1 MIINSFVPE
10 EHSILVVDD
19 TLANCK
25 LYGALLR
32 KSGFAV
38 STAGSGQEAL
48 RLINESKPS
57 LVVLDYMM
65 PDMDGIAVLEQ
76 LRSSKSTEKLPVVML
91 TASAEPDH
99 VDAALAAG
107 ANDYITKPVNGKLL
121 VTRLCSM
128 IQASAH
134 RSQSS
139 HLQNTVTLLEDLR
152 EAARVQQSQL
162 PLVPFRFEDWRITG
176 AVAPSGAIGGDLF
189 DIVTTENGC
198 FTFLLDV
205 SGHGT
210 GSALVAA
217 ETRSELRHLLRRGSL
232 KQAIETLNDHLARR
246 ATGKYCCLAGVH
258 LMGTHVEI
266 INCGLPPVAILR
278 GGKVLDQ
285 VWGSG
290 FPLGMFEESAY
301 DVTSLSLHG
310 GDRIV
315 LLSDGLTEPFGAT
328 DDALSAVER
337 LALWPTVS
345 NDLPSGEALSA
356 RIRTIT
362 RESAPELRDD
372 ATAVILLLA
381 GTVSDQH
388 SYSASPESVP
398 PAVRWVVDQRPDWA
412 DAHAIDHGL
421 TEALTNAILHGALD
435 LGSNMRD
442 AADAQQDNGYQ
453 RYLELATDLP
463 RRPGFTDRQVELQV
477 ARNADAFGIR
487 ISWDG
492 SPCPPDART
501 AVVSDLTATDIES
514 SSKPALRTS
523 GMGMHIIYALF
534 DRVVWD
540 ADGKGMELWLD
551 RPTSLKS
558 NTG

>member
-1 MIINSFVPE
+1 
-10 EHSILVVDD
+10 
-19 TLANCK
+19 
-25 LYGALLR
+25 
-32 KSGFAV
+32 
-38 STAGSGQEAL
+38 
-48 RLINESKPS
+48 
-57 LVVLDYMM
+57 
-65 PDMDGIAVLEQ
+65 
-76 LRSSKSTEKLPVVML
+76 
-91 TASAEPDH
+91 DH

-134 RSQSS
+134 RYQTT
-139 HLQNTVTLLEDLR
+139 HLQNTINMLEDLR

-162 PLVPFRFEDWRITG
+162 PSVPFRYQDWRITG

-189 DIVTTENGC
+189 DIVTSDNGC

-217 ETRSELRHLLRRGSL
+217 ETRSELHHLLRRGSL
-232 KQAIETLNDHLARR
+232 KSAVETLNAHLSQR

-258 LMGTHVEI
+258 LLGNDVEI

-278 GGKVLDQ
+278 GGRIHQQ

-290 FPLGMFEESAY
+290 LPVGMFEESSY
-301 DVTSLSLHG
+301 EVTPLSLQR

-328 DDALSAVER
+328 DDAQSAVER

-345 NDLPSGEALSA
+345 DQLPSGEALSS

-372 ATAVILLLA
+372 ATAVILMLA
-381 GTVSDQH
+381 GTVSEQLK
-388 SYSASPESVP
+388 YSARPESVP
-398 PAVRWVVDQRPDWA
+398 PAVRWVVVQRPDWA
-412 DAHAIDHGL
+412 DPHAIDHGL

-435 LGSNMRD
+435 LASNMRD
-442 AADAQQDNGYQ
+442 EVSSADADGYQ
-453 RYLELATDLP
+453 RYLELAAELP
-463 RRPGFTDRQVELQV
+463 QRPGFTDRQVELQV
-477 ARNADAFGIR
+477 ASNADAFGIR
-487 ISWDG
+487 IAWDG
-492 SPCPPDART
+492 SPCPPEARR
-501 AVVSDLTATDIES
+501 AVISDLTTTDS
-514 SSKPALRTS
+514 QVASKPVLRTS
-523 GMGMHIIYALF
+523 GMGMHIIHALF

-540 ADGKGMELWLD
+540 DDGKGMELWLD
-551 RPTSLKS
+551 RPDESSQSTA
-558 NTG
+558 G